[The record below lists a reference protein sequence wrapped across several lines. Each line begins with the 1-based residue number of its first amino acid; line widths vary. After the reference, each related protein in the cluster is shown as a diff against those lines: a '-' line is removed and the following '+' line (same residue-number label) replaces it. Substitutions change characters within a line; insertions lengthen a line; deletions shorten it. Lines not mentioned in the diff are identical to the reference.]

1 MEKDEQRI
9 IAQAI
14 LNEVEG
20 NEFYRMA
27 ANATRSEETKET
39 FLRLAAEELSHV
51 KYLTELRKKLGEG
64 LDPTIDEIMDL
75 GPVPSPEI
83 YKWGKI
89 TVEDSSLALSALS
102 IGIKLEKD
110 SVEFYREAKEKSTS
124 KAGRDIFDKLVEW
137 ETVHLNILEIQHK
150 AVQTFWWADQ
160 GFAPY

>member
-64 LDPTIDEIMDL
+64 LDPTIGEIMDL

-110 SVEFYREAKEKSTS
+110 SIDFYREAKEKSES
-124 KAGRDIFDKLVEW
+124 KAGREIFEKLVAW
-137 ETVHLNILEIQHK
+137 ETVHLNILELQHK
-150 AVQTFWWADQ
+150 AVQTFWSADQ

>member
-1 MEKDEQRI
+1 MEKEELKI
-9 IAQAI
+9 IAMAI

-64 LDPTIDEIMDL
+64 LDPTMKEVMDL

-83 YKWGKI
+83 YKWGTI
-89 TVEDSSLALSALS
+89 NVEDSSLALSALS
-102 IGIKLEKD
+102 IGIKLEKE
-110 SVEFYREAKEKSTS
+110 SVEFYSEAKEKSES
-124 KAGRDIFDKLVEW
+124 KASRHIFEKLIEW
-137 ETVHLNILEIQHK
+137 ETVHLNILELQHK

-160 GFAPY
+160 GFAPF